1 MKIFTLKRIV
11 WEKHVSVVDLV
22 IDNSKKY
29 GNTERKHFQE
39 RKHLQ
44 KTIDTVCGMLYNV
57 KA

>member
-29 GNTERKHFQE
+29 GNTERKH
-39 RKHLQ
+39 LQ